1 VGIDGQQETV
11 WGDRRGRRRMR
22 TLRAVCDT
30 FVAPVRPPKSAA
42 PDSSAFWTRAA
53 SDFGTEHRLA
63 DVISHDLEPEDRDG
77 LLQLID
83 ALTAMRFS
91 ALPQSARAAVLK
103 GLAKTSDDA
112 AAGVDALRALTIAQF
127 YGFIDASGAHPGWQT
142 TGYPGPPDLVPGR
155 TEPLLSP
162 LQPSATAQELTLD
175 ADVCVVGSGS
185 GGGVVAGVLAG
196 AGKDVVV
203 LEAGDHHEPH
213 NFPRHELEAYR
224 KMYWRGAIVATADRN
239 VSLLA
244 GATLGGGATINWT
257 NCLPPPAWVREEWAR
272 VHGLAGLDGAEFDQH
287 LDAVSKRLGVT
298 SDCSDPLGADAVL
311 RDGAEALGWSW
322 HGTTR
327 NADPETYDPETAG
340 FMGYGDRSGSRQGV
354 IETFLHDAATAG
366 ARILVRT
373 TAERVLTEGDRATG
387 VQATHTRED
396 GSTVRVT
403 VRASTVVVACGAL
416 ETPAL
421 LLRSGRGGPAVGHH
435 LRLHP
440 VPLVFGYYPEPQEVW
455 RGCPQA
461 VVMDQ
466 FANMREGHGFLGEAP
481 HYHSV
486 LAANLLPWWSA
497 RAHKL
502 LVGRGSH
509 AVGLLGLVRERGGGR
524 VSIDER
530 GRAVP
535 EYPLDDEFDLRHMYA
550 AHAAL
555 SRIHE
560 AAGATAIVD
569 PSPAKLVWRKG
580 QDLDAWLERAAGVPF
595 GAGGR
600 SVTCAHQMGTARM
613 GRNPLT
619 SVADPEGQLHDTRGV
634 WIGDTSAFPSASG
647 SNPMLTCMALAHR
660 TAEAILAAG

>member
-1 VGIDGQQETV
+1 MVTDEQQV
-11 WGDRRGRRRMR
+11 SGWGDARGRRRLR

-30 FVAPVRPPKSAA
+30 FVAAVRPPKAA
-42 PDSSAFWTRAA
+42 GPETASFWARKA
-53 SDFGTEHRLA
+53 SDVGTEQRLA
-63 DVISHDLEPEDRDG
+63 HALDHDLEPEDRDG

-83 ALTAMRFS
+83 ALAAMRF
-91 ALPQSARAAVLK
+91 AGLPQTAREGVLK
-103 GLAKTSDDA
+103 GLAKTSEDA
-112 AAGVDALRALTIAQF
+112 AAGVDALRALTIALF
-127 YGFIDASGAHPGWQT
+127 YGYLDATGRHPGWT
-142 TGYPGPPDLVPGR
+142 AMGYPGPPDILPGR
-155 TEPLLSP
+155 TEPLISP
-162 LQPSATAQELTLD
+162 LTVPAGQDELTLD

-185 GGGVVAGVLAG
+185 GGGVIAGVLAQG
-196 AGKDVVV
+196 GKDVVV
-203 LEAGDHHEPH
+203 LEAGDHYEPH

-224 KMYWRGAIVATADRN
+224 NMYWRGAIVATADRN

-272 VHGLAGLDGAEFDQH
+272 EHGLDGLDGNDFDGH

-298 SDCSDPLGADAVL
+298 RDCSEPLGADARL
-311 RDGAEALGWSW
+311 RDGADALGWSW
-322 HGTTR
+322 HGTAR
-327 NADPETYDPETAG
+327 NTDPSTYDPETAG
-340 FMGYGDRSGSRQGV
+340 FMGYGDRSGSRQGI
-354 IETFLHDAATAG
+354 IETFLHDAASAG

-373 TAERVLTEGDRATG
+373 AATRVLTEGDAATG
-387 VQATHTRED
+387 VEATHTRTD
-396 GSTVRVT
+396 GSTARVT
-403 VRASTVVVACGAL
+403 VRARTVVVACGAL

-421 LLRSGRGGPAVGHH
+421 LLRSGRGGPAVGRH

-440 VPLVFGYYPEPQEVW
+440 VPIVFGYYPESQRTW

-461 VVMDQ
+461 VVMDE
-466 FANMREGHGFLGEAP
+466 FANMRDGHGFLGETP

-486 LAANLLPWWSA
+486 LAANLMPWWSA
-497 RAHKL
+497 RAHKV
-502 LVGRGSH
+502 LVGRGTH
-509 AVGLLGLVRERGGGR
+509 AVGLIGLVRERGGGR
-524 VSIDER
+524 VTIDEN

-555 SRIHE
+555 SRVHE
-560 AAGATAIVD
+560 AAGATALVD

-580 QDLDAWLERAAGVPF
+580 QDLDAWLERAAEVPF

-613 GRNPLT
+613 GRDPSA
-619 SVADPEGQLHDTRGV
+619 SVADPEGQLHDTKGV

-660 TAEAILAAG
+660 TAKAILANG